1 MHQARSGHS
10 LAANAANSVGQIYVA
25 TMAGWIGADRTMILG
40 GVLTLLF
47 TALALWRIPA
57 LLTFRDDQVTT
68 PVDDSYGDSCGSS
81 KSAPEMKQG
90 EESMEE
96 CGQEQQQLVEQPSNT
111 HGKD

>member
-1 MHQARSGHS
+1 
-10 LAANAANSVGQIYVA
+10 
-25 TMAGWIGADRTMILG
+25 MILG

-68 PVDDSYGDSCGSS
+68 PVDSDGGSCGSS

-96 CGQEQQQLVEQPSNT
+96 CGQEQQQEQQQLVEQPSNT